1 MWDVAGWLLLLM
13 GGVLCGERCGGVR
26 RACAVRV
33 CVLERA
39 CVCVAVCAPVWAVG
53 CAVLCACSLCCAVLL
68 LLVGSVLCVWRCAG
82 VRRACAVRVCELDTR
97 VRLRCWAR
105 AGVSCVVCC
114 VVRLFTVLCGAGLAG
129 RAARWAAARCGW
141 LCAREMVC
149 GGRSARPSRSAAA
162 RGAGM
167 WSALYVRLL
176 RGWRAKFPCG
186 EGRAYVFT
194 LWARAGAEGGAD
206 SPRSASVGLRRGEGG
221 RVGGLAAIAC
231 TRGRKKKSLWA

>member
-13 GGVLCGERCGGVR
+13 GGVLCVERCGGMR

-129 RAARWAAARCGW
+129 RAARWAAARCGG

-186 EGRAYVFT
+186 EGRA
-194 LWARAGAEGGAD
+194 
-206 SPRSASVGLRRGEGG
+206 
-221 RVGGLAAIAC
+221 
-231 TRGRKKKSLWA
+231 